1 MNKYEIINLNS
12 KIVKIAFSGEITLDN
27 SLIFKEEIKNYLVDK
42 GIYFLIID
50 LNEVEFIDS
59 SGLGMLISFFKEI
72 NEKKG
77 QLVYIGI
84 HAYVAKIIDLVQ
96 LGQVFI
102 IKDDEKEALEVLKEY
117 YE

>member
-84 HAYVAKIIDLVQ
+84 HDYVAKIIDLVQ

>member
-1 MNKYEIINLNS
+1 MNS
-12 KIVKIAFSGEITLDN
+12 KIVKISFSGEITLDN

-84 HAYVAKIIDLVQ
+84 HDYVAKIIDLVQ

>member
-50 LNEVEFIDS
+50 SNEVEFIDS

-84 HAYVAKIIDLVQ
+84 HDYVAKIIDLVQ

>member
-77 QLVYIGI
+77 STSLYW
-84 HAYVAKIIDLVQ
+84 YS
-96 LGQVFI
+96 
-102 IKDDEKEALEVLKEY
+102 
-117 YE
+117 

>member
-27 SLIFKEEIKNYLVDK
+27 SLIFKEEIKNYIVDK

-84 HAYVAKIIDLVQ
+84 HDYVAKIIDLVQ

>member
-77 QLVYIGI
+77 QIVYIGI
-84 HAYVAKIIDLVQ
+84 HDYVAKIIDLVQ

>member
-12 KIVKIAFSGEITLDN
+12 KIVKISFSGEITLDN

-84 HAYVAKIIDLVQ
+84 HDYVAKIIDLVQ

>member
-1 MNKYEIINLNS
+1 MNKYDMTNLDN
-12 KIVKIAFSGEITLDN
+12 KVVKIAFSGEITLDN
-27 SLIFKEEIKNYLVDK
+27 SLIFKEEIKNYLTDK
-42 GIYFLIID
+42 GVYFLIID
-50 LNEVEFIDS
+50 LDKVEFIDS

-84 HAYVAKIIDLVQ
+84 HDYVAKLIDLVQ

-102 IKDDEKEALEVLKEY
+102 IKKNEKEALEVLKEY

>member
-42 GIYFLIID
+42 GIYFWIID

-84 HAYVAKIIDLVQ
+84 HDYVAKIIDLVQ

>member
-12 KIVKIAFSGEITLDN
+12 KIVKISFSGEITLDN

-84 HAYVAKIIDLVQ
+84 HDY
-96 LGQVFI
+96 VFI

>member
-50 LNEVEFIDS
+50 LNEVECIDS

-77 QLVYIGI
+77 QLVDIGI
-84 HAYVAKIIDLVQ
+84 HDYVAKIIDLVQ

>member
-12 KIVKIAFSGEITLDN
+12 KIVKIAFSGEITLNN

-84 HAYVAKIIDLVQ
+84 HDYVAKIIDLVQ

>member
-50 LNEVEFIDS
+50 LNEV
-59 SGLGMLISFFKEI
+59 
-72 NEKKG
+72 
-77 QLVYIGI
+77 
-84 HAYVAKIIDLVQ
+84 
-96 LGQVFI
+96 
-102 IKDDEKEALEVLKEY
+102 
-117 YE
+117 

>member
-59 SGLGMLISFFKEI
+59 SCLGMLISFFKEI

-84 HAYVAKIIDLVQ
+84 HDYVAKIIDLVQ

>member
-1 MNKYEIINLNS
+1 MNKYAITNLDS
-12 KIVKIAFSGEITLDN
+12 KIVKIEFFGEITLDN
-27 SLIFKEEIKNYLVDK
+27 SLILS
-42 GIYFLIID
+42 D
-50 LNEVEFIDS
+50 LNEVDFIDS
-59 SGLGMLISFFKEI
+59 SGLGILISFFKQI

-84 HAYVAKIIDLVQ
+84 HDYVAKLIDLVQ

-102 IKDDEKEALEVLKEY
+102 IKKDEKEALEVLKGY